1 LTAKTTRNGKPV
13 QWSIKLKAMTF
24 LSILM
29 ICLISILTTIHLTE
43 QKRMLERE
51 LEKRIFI
58 LKENLFERG
67 KSFIVNLAGQIEN
80 EIAAYNFSGAVETV
94 KNAARTNQD
103 IQYAL
108 LVDASGQIFV
118 HTQKPELMQK
128 RMMEKNRLTAI
139 RQMGITRTEYREEG
153 DSVIQIAAPL
163 QISTSPW
170 GEIQLVYTTKYLE
183 QEIALSKIQIRKQI
197 RHLIKNTILTS
208 AGLMLVII
216 VMFYFLVSKLLS
228 PIIDLTHF
236 ARRLSQGDFSS
247 SDDFRIHSKD
257 EVGILAAAFMEMK
270 KELRLS
276 YEKLT
281 ESNRTL
287 EQKVRERTAALHRKN
302 QELNKASQTKS
313 QFIANI
319 SHEIKTP
326 MTAIMGMTDLVLQK
340 ELPPKIREKLITVRK
355 SANTLMD
362 MINGILDFSKIEA
375 GKIRL
380 EKVFFSL
387 NDLVNSLIDTF
398 TIKIENKDVELI
410 VYMENDVPLYLVGDP
425 LRLGQVMSN
434 LIGNA
439 IKFTDT
445 GEIFVH
451 IRKTLQSD
459 EQIELDISVRDTGIG
474 IPSEQ
479 IPVLFDSFTQADGST
494 TRKYGGTGL
503 GLTISRQL
511 VQLMSGELT
520 VESLPGKG
528 SVFRFNAFLD
538 LPEQPAQPDDPVL
551 SGETPRRNILV
562 AELNETYR
570 KLFRRH
576 LSQAGYTVEVVD
588 SGEKA
593 FHRIKHNTPERN
605 FHIILIDSK
614 IADKLDRDMV
624 QLFLTQKLFSEL
636 IFMILIRAGQEE
648 TNIRYGYEDGW
659 ISKPVKWNE
668 LDTIL
673 QMRASR
679 KASGK
684 NGNPRGSHTT
694 VQMMDTDSKKIDYD
708 AVFSSLD
715 RLSELIAENNIQ
727 AKKHLEDM
735 KQSMEGLGVSDS
747 LYHLTDQVARF
758 DFKTA
763 RQTVDRLRETLHI
776 IHKEKNA

>member
-1 LTAKTTRNGKPV
+1 
-13 QWSIKLKAMTF
+13 MTF

-29 ICLISILTTIHLTE
+29 ICLISILTYIHLTE

-94 KNAARTNQD
+94 KNAARTNKD

-139 RQMGITRTEYREEG
+139 RQMSITRTEYREED

-197 RHLIKNTILTS
+197 RHLIKNTILAS

-216 VMFYFLVSKLLS
+216 AMVYFLVSKLLS
-228 PIIDLTHF
+228 PIIDLTYF

-247 SDDFRIHSKD
+247 SDDIRIHSKD

-287 EQKVRERTAALHRKN
+287 ERKVRERTAALHRKN
-302 QELNKASQTKS
+302 KELNKASQTKS

-340 ELPPKIREKLITVRK
+340 ELPPKIREKISTVKK

-362 MINGILDFSKIEA
+362 MINGVLDFSKIEA

-445 GEIFVH
+445 GEVFVH
-451 IRKTLQSD
+451 IRNTSQSD
-459 EQIELDISVRDTGIG
+459 EQIELDISIRDTGIG
-474 IPSEQ
+474 ISSEQ
-479 IPVLFDSFTQADGST
+479 IPGLFDSFTQADGST

-520 VESLPGKG
+520 VESSPGKG

-538 LPEQPAQPDDPVL
+538 LPEQPAQPDDPAL
-551 SGETPRRNILV
+551 PGEAPRRNILV

-576 LSQAGYTVEVVD
+576 LSQAGYMVEVVD

-593 FHRIKHNTPERN
+593 FHRIKHNTPEKN

-624 QLFLTQKLFSEL
+624 QLFLTQKLFSDL

-648 TNIRYGYEDGW
+648 ANIRYGYEDGW

-673 QMRASR
+673 QMRVNR

-684 NGNPRGSHTT
+684 NGNPRGSHTA

>member
-1 LTAKTTRNGKPV
+1 MTAKTTRNGKPV

>member
-1 LTAKTTRNGKPV
+1 
-13 QWSIKLKAMTF
+13 MTF

-43 QKRMLERE
+43 QKKMLERE

-67 KSFIVNLAGQIEN
+67 KSFITNLAGQIEN

-94 KNAARTNQD
+94 KNAARANQD
-103 IQYAL
+103 IQYAM

-128 RMMEKNRLTAI
+128 RMMEKNQLTAI
-139 RQMGITRTEYREEG
+139 RQMGITRTEYREEN
-153 DSVIQIAAPL
+153 DSVIRIAAPL

-183 QEIALSKIQIRKQI
+183 QEIALSKTQIRKQI
-197 RHLIKNTILTS
+197 RHLIKNTILAS
-208 AGLMLVII
+208 AVLMLVII
-216 VMFYFLVSKLLS
+216 AMVYFLVSKLLS

-247 SDDFRIHSKD
+247 SDDIRIHSKD

-270 KELRLS
+270 KELRVS

-287 EQKVRERTAALHRKN
+287 EWKVKERTAALHRKN
-302 QELNKASQTKS
+302 KELNKASRTKS

-340 ELPPKIREKLITVRK
+340 ELPPKIREKLITIKK

-362 MINGILDFSKIEA
+362 MISGILDFSKIEA

-380 EKVFFSL
+380 EKVLFRL
-387 NDLVNSLIDTF
+387 QDLINNLIDTF
-398 TIKIENKDVELI
+398 TIKIANKNTELI
-410 VYMENDVPLYLVGDP
+410 IYMENDVPAYLMGDP

-445 GEIFVH
+445 GEVFVH
-451 IRKTLQSD
+451 IRKASQSD
-459 EQIELDISVRDTGIG
+459 EQVELDIAVHDTGIG
-474 IPSEQ
+474 ISPEQ
-479 IPVLFDSFTQADGST
+479 IPGLFDSFTQADGST

-520 VESLPGKG
+520 VESSPGKG

-538 LPEQPAQPDDPVL
+538 LPEQQAQPDDPAL
-551 SGETPRRNILV
+551 PGITPRRNILV

-576 LSQAGYTVEVVD
+576 LSQTGYTVEVVD

-593 FHRIKHNTPERN
+593 FHRIKNIASEKK
-605 FHIILIDSK
+605 FHIILMDSK
-614 IADKLDRDMV
+614 IADNLNRDMV
-624 QLFLTQKLFSEL
+624 QLFLTQKLFSKL
-636 IFMILIRAGQEE
+636 IFMIMIRAGQEE
-648 TNIRYGYEDGW
+648 TGIRYGYEDGW
-659 ISKPVKWNE
+659 IGKPVKWNE

-673 QMRASR
+673 QMRVNR
-679 KASGK
+679 RASGK
-684 NGNPRGSHTT
+684 NGSPRGSHTT
-694 VQMMDTDSKKIDYD
+694 VQIMDTDSREIDYD
-708 AVFSSLD
+708 AAFSSLD
-715 RLSELIAENNIQ
+715 RLSELIAENNIK
-727 AKKHLEDM
+727 AKKHLEDLN
-735 KQSMEGLGVSDS
+735 KNMEGMGVSD
-747 LYHLTDQVARF
+747 LLHHLTDQVSRF
-758 DFKTA
+758 DFKNA

-776 IHKEKNA
+776 IHKEKNS